1 MASKEAT
8 VYIVDCGSTMSERSH
23 GRKQTNLDFALEI
36 TATVATGRKTAMVG
50 VVGLRTDGTRNDLE
64 GEEDYA
70 HITVFQDIS
79 QMLMS
84 QVRKLRNDLV
94 LSSTE
99 GGDAI
104 SAIIVAIQ
112 MIAKECKKLKYE
124 RKIVLVTDARGPTQT
139 DDLGDIITK
148 LKEDDIQLVVIG
160 VDFDDAEYGFKEESK
175 DATKAENEAGLK
187 QLCNDCGGA
196 FGTLVQAVDE
206 LGIPRVKSTK
216 PVPSYKG
223 FLTLGNPE
231 LYESAMAIDI
241 ERYPKVMAA
250 TTPSAS
256 KYVVRSDMG
265 DATQSNM
272 TMNGEDGQNGSYDG
286 LAAVKN
292 AMTYQVEDTN
302 APGGKR
308 DVDRDELSKGYEYG
322 RTAVH
327 IAESD
332 RNVTTYETTPGLDVI
347 GFVDKNQYERYL
359 DMSRSNLIIAQRNN
373 EKASMALSSFIHALY
388 ELDSYGVARLVPKE
402 NKEPR
407 TILLAP
413 IIEPDFE
420 CLYDIELPFAE
431 DMRSYKFPPLDR
443 VVTVSGKEIEVH
455 RNLPNDDLQDAISD
469 YVDSMDL
476 STFGKDDEGASTEYM
491 PMDETYAPMLHRIHQ
506 VIKHRAV
513 FADAEPPPPYEIL
526 TRYSHTPDELVR
538 KAQPALDRVLEA
550 ANIKRVPHKA
560 RGRRGRKE
568 ASKPLSELDIGALL
582 AQDPK
587 RKHKRIDP
595 KNAIAEFRQLIIQAE
610 EDSAVRDACTQLK
623 NIVFEWIRHS
633 VGNSGYG
640 RALEAIRVLREEM
653 VDLETPAIYN
663 EIMQELRT
671 KLLAGD
677 LGEGRGEMRYHVVT
691 KKLGLIKASDL
702 PGGATDDEVSKW
714 RAAG

>member
-124 RKIVLVTDARGPTQT
+124 RKIVLVTDARGPMQT